1 MACFL
6 RNSSTL
12 LDAPTDWRKTCAS
25 KPFSLGFGPSLGVP
39 IGRPFAIKCLTEQNT
54 RDSQREPSRL
64 YANVRGTDIGKADDL
79 FGVQTRAAS
88 GRGWYEDAEQR
99 TLQGTERARGSRRRS
114 EETEKNRQRN

>member
-25 KPFSLGFGPSLGVP
+25 KPFSLGFGP
-39 IGRPFAIKCLTEQNT
+39 FAIKCLTEQNT
-54 RDSQREPSRL
+54 RYSLTGRSGL
-64 YANVRGTDIGKADDL
+64 YANVRRTDIGKADDL

-99 TLQGTERARGSRRRS
+99 TLQGTQRARGSRRRS
-114 EETEKNRQRN
+114 EETEKNRQRNQPHPQG